1 MTMNKILKDNHIKE
15 LIRKSNEIYYVKNA
29 HPDYLTIDHSHFRVY
44 IHLLISGNLSI
55 ECLNLNEGYDIEFSS
70 TEEFKYYI
78 LHADSLS
85 EWALGLPIDLRRI
98 KYIPGSNYE
107 AYMVDNILKI
117 QPFEYGCSC
126 EPLETGFNLSL
137 DGLNFSVMN
146 DESLGDAIILLT
158 KQNN

>member
-1 MTMNKILKDNHIKE
+1 MNKILKDNHIKE
-15 LIRKSNEIYYVKNA
+15 PIRKSNEIYYVKNA